1 MKKGIIAAAALL
13 VGGAFWATAQNLNP
27 TVEVTNLYEREATG
41 IEKPSQLM
49 EMPDS
54 VLKFNLDFDYTVQTT
69 PYKGSYEFKP
79 YLVQLHPQPIP
90 SREGYLW
97 VRAGAGYSFHP
108 QFSAVWTPVQKNN
121 FRLNLYG
128 DHYSYMGHYR
138 HIVLKDSYLIADDNK
153 RSGVDARSAL
163 GANVLLA
170 WDGGQFSADAQY
182 KNITATALNLYGG
195 QADHSNNIV
204 QLKARVKSIP
214 DATLAYEV
222 GTRVSYL
229 GTQGEFRE
237 WHTVS
242 DAAIGTRFAGV
253 NHLRLGMSMETVS
266 NNFGFM
272 GNLAAMPHYLLTLG
286 GFNLDLGIKVSY
298 MFRSDGGF
306 YPSKSDFIFPDAYM
320 SYEVV
325 PDALILQAAATGGD
339 NPLVY
344 SDHIESNPF
353 FVQDVRTMDNSVERF
368 NLMGGAR
375 GTVWARMHYNL
386 KVGYSL
392 WKNGFL
398 YGCTANTPIYYSS
411 QYDHAPAYG
420 RLPYYHQFYTDLKL
434 GWASEVIDADGHL
447 LIRKTTI
454 EDDWLFAPPVVS
466 GSVKALYSWGGRV
479 KAGVL
484 LEGQTERYARRAIV
498 PGFVDL
504 GLYAELQMTRSL
516 GFWLRAGNLLN
527 QTIQRVPFYA
537 EKGIWFSVGAQL
549 NL

>member
-13 VGGAFWATAQNLNP
+13 LGALSVTAQNLNP

-49 EMPDS
+49 QMPDS
-54 VLKFNLDFDYTVQTT
+54 VLKFNLDFDYSVQTT

-97 VRAGAGYSFHP
+97 VRGGAGYTLHP
-108 QFSAVWTPVQKNN
+108 QLSVVWTPVQNGN
-121 FRLNLYG
+121 FRLNIYG
-128 DHYSYMGHYR
+128 DHNSYWGRYR
-138 HIVLKDSYLIADDNK
+138 HIVLQDSYLVTDGKERDGK
-153 RSGVDARSAL
+153 EARSAV

-170 WDGGQFSADAQY
+170 WDNGQFSADAQF
-182 KNITATALNLYGG
+182 KSITGTALNLYGG
-195 QADHSNNIV
+195 QGDHSNNIG
-204 QLKARVKSIP
+204 QLRARVKSVP
-214 DATLAYEV
+214 DASFTYEV
-222 GTRVSYL
+222 GTRVSLL

-237 WHTVS
+237 WHSMS
-242 DAAIGTRFAGV
+242 DAAVGTRFAGV
-253 NHLRLGMSMETVS
+253 NTLRLGISMETVS

-272 GNLAAMPHYLLTLG
+272 GNMAAMPHYLLTLG
-286 GFNLDLGIKVSY
+286 GFNLDLGVKLSY
-298 MFRSDGGF
+298 MFRSDPGF
-306 YPSKSDFIFPDAYM
+306 YPSKSDFVFPDAYM
-320 SYEVV
+320 SFEAVQ
-325 PDALILQAAATGGD
+325 DALVLQAAATGGD
-339 NPLVY
+339 NPMVY

-353 FVQDVRTMDNSVERF
+353 YVQDVRYMDNSVERF
-368 NLMGGAR
+368 NLMAGAR
-375 GTVWARMHYNL
+375 GTVWSRMHYNL
-386 KVGYSL
+386 KVGYAL

-398 YGCTANTPIYYSS
+398 YGCTENTPIYSGS

-420 RLPYYHQFYTDLKL
+420 RLPYFHQFYTDLKI
-434 GWASEVIDADGHL
+434 GYASEVIDADGHFL
-447 LIRKTTI
+447 LRKTTI
-454 EDDWLFAPPVVS
+454 EEDWLFAPPLIS
-466 GSVKALYSWGGRV
+466 GSLKALYSWGGRV

-484 LEGQTERYARRAIV
+484 FEGQTERYARRAIV
-498 PGFVDL
+498 PGFIDL

>member
-1 MKKGIIAAAALL
+1 MKKGIILAAALL
-13 VGGAFWATAQNLNP
+13 AGALSLPAQNLNP

-54 VLKFNLDFDYTVQTT
+54 VLKFNLDFDYSVQST

-90 SREGYLW
+90 SKEGYLW
-97 VRAGAGYSFHP
+97 VRGGAGYSFHP
-108 QFSAVWTPVQKNN
+108 QLSAVWTPVQKDN

-128 DHYSYMGHYR
+128 DHFSYMGHYR
-138 HIVLKDSYLIADDNK
+138 NIVLKDSYLVSDGTYRA
-153 RSGVDARSAL
+153 GVDARSAV
-163 GANVLLA
+163 GANILAA
-170 WDGGQFSADAQY
+170 WDSGQFIADAQY
-182 KNITATALNLYGG
+182 KNISGTTLMLG
-195 QADHSNNIV
+195 DRSNHIV
-204 QLKARVKSIP
+204 RLKARVRSIP
-214 DATLAYEV
+214 GATLAYEV

-229 GTQGEFRE
+229 GTQGDFRE
-237 WHTVS
+237 WHSVS

-286 GFNLDLGIKVSY
+286 GFDLNLGVKVSY
-298 MFRSDGGF
+298 MFRSDGSF

-320 SYEVV
+320 SFELV
-325 PDALILQAAATGGD
+325 PDALVLQAAATGGD
-339 NPLVY
+339 RPLVY
-344 SDHIESNPF
+344 SDYIETNPF
-353 FVQDVRTMDNSVERF
+353 FLPYLRFMDNSVERF

-375 GTVWARMHYNL
+375 GTLWARMHYNL

-392 WKNGFL
+392 MKNGFL
-398 YGCTANTPIYYSS
+398 AGCSDGTMSLANGKYGYRPS
-411 QYDHAPAYG
+411 YG
-420 RLPYYHQFYTDLKL
+420 TLPYYHQFYTDLKM
-434 GWASEVIDADGHL
+434 GWASEVIDVDGHL
-447 LIRKTTI
+447 LIRRTTI
-454 EDDWLFAPPVVS
+454 EEDWLFAPPILS
-466 GSVKALYSWGGRV
+466 GDLKALYSWGGRI

-498 PGFVDL
+498 PGFIDL
-504 GLYAELQMTRSL
+504 GLYGEIQMTRSL
-516 GFWLRAGNLLN
+516 AFWLRAGNLLN
-527 QTIQRVPFYA
+527 QTIQRIPFYA

>member
-1 MKKGIIAAAALL
+1 MKQYIAAAAVLL
-13 VGGAFWATAQNLNP
+13 MLGALSGQAQNLNP

-90 SREGYLW
+90 SREGRLW
-97 VRAGAGYSFHP
+97 IRGGAGYTFHP
-108 QFSAVWTPVQKNN
+108 ELSAVWTPVQKGS

-128 DHYSYMGHYR
+128 DHRSYMGHYR
-138 HIVLKDSYLIADDNK
+138 NITLKDSYLGWYDNTC
-153 RSGVDARSAL
+153 RAGISARSAV
-163 GANVLLA
+163 GANLFTA
-170 WDGGQFSADAQY
+170 WDSGQFSADAQY
-182 KNITATALNLYGG
+182 RNITGTTVTVGER
-195 QADHSNNIV
+195 SNHIA
-204 QLKARVKSIP
+204 QLKARVRSIP

-222 GTRVSYL
+222 GTRVSFL
-229 GTQGEFRE
+229 GTQGDFRE
-237 WHTVS
+237 WHSVT
-242 DAAIGTRFAGV
+242 DAAIGTRFLGV
-253 NHLRLGMSMETVS
+253 NHLRLGVGMETVS
-266 NNFGFM
+266 NNYGFM
-272 GNLAAMPHYLLTLG
+272 GNLAVLPHYLLTLG
-286 GFNLDLGIKVSY
+286 GFNLDLGVKLSY

-306 YPSKSDFIFPDAYM
+306 YPSKSDFVFPDAYM
-320 SYEVV
+320 SFEVV
-325 PDALILQAAATGGD
+325 PEALVLQAAATGGD
-339 NPLVY
+339 HPMVY

-353 FVQDVRTMDNSVERF
+353 FLPYLNHMDNSVERF
-368 NLMGGAR
+368 NLMAGAR
-375 GTVWARMHYNL
+375 GTVWARLHYNL
-386 KVGYSL
+386 KAGYAL

-398 YGCTANTPIYYSS
+398 YGCTDVTQTLADGRYGY
-411 QYDHAPAYG
+411 APAYG

-434 GWASEVIDADGHL
+434 GWASEVIDVDGHL
-447 LIRKTTI
+447 LFRKTTI
-454 EDDWLFAPPVVS
+454 EDDWLLAPPILS
-466 GSVKALYSWGGRV
+466 GDLKALYSWGGRI

-504 GLYAELQMTRSL
+504 GLYAELQMTQSL

-527 QTIQRVPFYA
+527 QTIQRIPFYA

-549 NL
+549 SL